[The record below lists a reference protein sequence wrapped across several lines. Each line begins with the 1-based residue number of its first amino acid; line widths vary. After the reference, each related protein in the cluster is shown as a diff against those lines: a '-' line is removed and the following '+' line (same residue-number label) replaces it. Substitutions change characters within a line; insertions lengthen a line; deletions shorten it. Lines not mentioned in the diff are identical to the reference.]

1 MESTGREPGPRSW
14 TLRVIAPVALIA
26 TVLVAV
32 LIVVAAVNDDSGDGS
47 EQAEHTTTSTEA
59 TGCEGGQPPAEH
71 AVKDGYY
78 VLEEGEDLT
87 NVSERTCISVE
98 QLQLLNPNLDPLSLP
113 VGGCVD
119 LIVDGCKALA
129 QS

>member
-14 TLRVIAPVALIA
+14 TLRVIAPVALVSTA
-26 TVLVAV
+26 LVAL
-32 LIVVAAVNDDSGDGS
+32 LIVVSALDGDSGDDGDR
-47 EQAEHTTTSTEA
+47 AERTTTTTE
-59 TGCEGGQPPAEH
+59 TNGCAAGEPPAQN
-71 AVKDGYY
+71 AVEDGYY

-87 NVSERTCISVE
+87 TVEERTCIPVE
-98 QLQLLNPNLDPLSLP
+98 QLQELNPNLDPLSLP

-119 LIVDGCKALA
+119 LVVDGCKALA